1 MNLYTFFP
9 LNAQRASAIT
19 GPIGAVANFAG
30 AIAGAITN
38 WHKRN
43 KAIRELSA
51 LSDRLLKDIG
61 ISRGEIRAVVDAM
74 LTAPEPRRAAR
85 PGLVAAHSSV
95 PSAHPAP
102 AKDNHFKSGDDID
115 PHIPVWDKGGR
126 DVSVTARSC
135 CV

>member
-1 MNLYTFFP
+1 MNPYTLFP
-9 LNAQRASAIT
+9 LIAQRASAIT
-19 GPIGAVANFAG
+19 GPIGEELTVAVYKAIDAVANFAG
-30 AIAGAITN
+30 AIAGAITK

-51 LSDRLLKDIG
+51 LSDHLLKDIG

-85 PGLVAAHSSV
+85 PRLVAAHSSV

-102 AKDNHFKSGDDID
+102 AN
-115 PHIPVWDKGGR
+115 DKQ
-126 DVSVTARSC
+126 AELAA
-135 CV
+135 

>member
-1 MNLYTFFP
+1 MNLYTLFP
-9 LNAQRASAIT
+9 LNVKRASAIT
-19 GPIGAVANFAG
+19 GPIDAVANFAG
-30 AIAGAITN
+30 AIAGASTK

-102 AKDNHFKSGDDID
+102 AKDNQGEL
-115 PHIPVWDKGGR
+115 
-126 DVSVTARSC
+126 AA
-135 CV
+135 

>member
-1 MNLYTFFP
+1 MNLYTLFP
-9 LNAQRASAIT
+9 LNVKRASAIA
-19 GPIGAVANFAG
+19 GPIDAVANFAG
-30 AIAGAITN
+30 AIAGAITK

-51 LSDRLLKDIG
+51 LSDHLLKDIG
-61 ISRGEIRAVVDAM
+61 ISRGAIRAVVDAT

-102 AKDNHFKSGDDID
+102 AKDNQGEL
-115 PHIPVWDKGGR
+115 
-126 DVSVTARSC
+126 AA
-135 CV
+135 

>member
-1 MNLYTFFP
+1 MNPYTLFP
-9 LNAQRASAIT
+9 LTKHPASAIT
-19 GPIGAVANFAG
+19 GPINEELSVAVYKAIDAVANFAG
-30 AIAGAITN
+30 AITK

-51 LSDRLLKDIG
+51 LSDHLLKDIG

-74 LTAPEPRRAAR
+74 LTAPGPRRAAR

-102 AKDNHFKSGDDID
+102 AN
-115 PHIPVWDKGGR
+115 DKHAEL
-126 DVSVTARSC
+126 VA
-135 CV
+135 

>member
-1 MNLYTFFP
+1 MEMKMNLYTFFP

-30 AIAGAITN
+30 AIAGAITK

-51 LSDRLLKDIG
+51 LSDHLLKDIG

-74 LTAPEPRRAAR
+74 LTAPEPRHAAR
-85 PGLVAAHSSV
+85 PRLVAAHSSV

-102 AKDNHFKSGDDID
+102 AN
-115 PHIPVWDKGGR
+115 DKHAEL
-126 DVSVTARSC
+126 VA
-135 CV
+135 

>member
-1 MNLYTFFP
+1 MNPYTLFP
-9 LNAQRASAIT
+9 LTAQRASAIT
-19 GPIGAVANFAG
+19 GPIVEELTVAVYKAIDAVANFAG
-30 AIAGAITN
+30 AIAGAITK

-85 PGLVAAHSSV
+85 PRLVAAHSSV

-102 AKDNHFKSGDDID
+102 AN
-115 PHIPVWDKGGR
+115 DKQ
-126 DVSVTARSC
+126 AEHAA
-135 CV
+135 

>member
-1 MNLYTFFP
+1 MNPYTLFP
-9 LNAQRASAIT
+9 LTAQRVSAIT
-19 GPIGAVANFAG
+19 GPIAEELSVAVYKAIDAVANFAG
-30 AIAGAITN
+30 AIAGAITK

-51 LSDRLLKDIG
+51 LSDHLLKDIG

-85 PGLVAAHSSV
+85 PRLVAAHSSV

-102 AKDNHFKSGDDID
+102 AN
-115 PHIPVWDKGGR
+115 DKQ
-126 DVSVTARSC
+126 AELAA
-135 CV
+135 

>member
-1 MNLYTFFP
+1 MNPYTLFP
-9 LNAQRASAIT
+9 LTAQRESAIT
-19 GPIGAVANFAG
+19 GPIDAVANFAG
-30 AIAGAITN
+30 AIAGAITK

-74 LTAPEPRRAAR
+74 LTAPEQRRAAR
-85 PGLVAAHSSV
+85 PRLVVAHSSV

-102 AKDNHFKSGDDID
+102 AN
-115 PHIPVWDKGGR
+115 DKQ
-126 DVSVTARSC
+126 AELAA
-135 CV
+135 

>member
-1 MNLYTFFP
+1 MEMKMNPYTLFP

-30 AIAGAITN
+30 AIAGAITK
-38 WHKRN
+38 WYKRN

-51 LSDRLLKDIG
+51 LSDHQLKDIG
-61 ISRGEIRAVVDAM
+61 ISRGEIRADVDAM

-85 PGLVAAHSSV
+85 PRLVAAHSSV

-102 AKDNHFKSGDDID
+102 AN
-115 PHIPVWDKGGR
+115 DKHAEL
-126 DVSVTARSC
+126 VA
-135 CV
+135 